1 LDIIVKR
8 KNKQPKMSLF
18 LPTYFS
24 PISQYM
30 AIVNSDKIVFE
41 VEDNFQKQT
50 YRNRCYIYGPN
61 GKQLLNIP
69 IKHESNQGK
78 KRTKDTLVDNKASW
92 QSQHLKS
99 IQIAYRNSPFFE
111 FYEDDLLPIFTKE
124 YTFLLDLNIDTYLFI
139 TDALQIS
146 NFHIKTNEYQ
156 LDSKSDYRF
165 LANAKEDP
173 VIKLDT
179 YIQMFDDKFGFQK
192 NLSILDLLFMEGP
205 NAISYLENNTLT
217 LKE

>member
-1 LDIIVKR
+1 
-8 KNKQPKMSLF
+8 MSLF